1 MKSIKRK
8 ILIVEDENAIRFL
21 LRENLEYEG
30 YEILEAENGLLALE
44 IVEKSSPDL
53 ILLDLML
60 PQMSGMEVC
69 KRLRAMGKVVP
80 VIMLTSRG
88 QQMDKV
94 IGLKAGADDYITKPF
109 DILELCA
116 RIEAL
121 LRRSGKPSE
130 NTKLFHVG
138 KVEIDF
144 QAQVV
149 RRNGEETELTRMES
163 ELLRYLILNEGKI
176 LTREQILADVW
187 GHDYLLSM
195 RTIDTHVT
203 HLRKKIEE
211 NPAEPTHILTVHR
224 VGYRFQV

>member
-8 ILIVEDENAIRFL
+8 ILIVEDENAIRYL

-30 YEILEAENGLLALE
+30 YEVLEAADGLKGLE
-44 IVEKSSPDL
+44 MIEKDMPDL

-60 PQMSGMEVC
+60 PHMSGMEVC
-69 KRLRAMGKVVP
+69 KRLRSTGNTVP
-80 VIMLTSRG
+80 VIMITARS

-94 IGLKAGADDYITKPF
+94 IGLKSGADDYITKPF

-121 LRRSGKPSE
+121 LRRTGKPSE
-130 NTKLFHVG
+130 STKLFHVG

-144 QAQVV
+144 QAGVV
-149 RRNGEETELTRMES
+149 RRDQEETELTRMES

-203 HLRKKIEE
+203 HLRKKIEG
-211 NPAEPTHILTVHR
+211 NPAEPQHILTVHR

>member
-8 ILIVEDENAIRFL
+8 ILVVEDENAIRFL

-30 YEILEAENGLLALE
+30 YEVLEAENGLIALE

-69 KRLRAMGKVVP
+69 KRLRSTGNVVP

-130 NTKLFHVG
+130 STKLFHIG

-224 VGYRFQV
+224 VGYRFQA

>member
-1 MKSIKRK
+1 MKNIKRK
-8 ILIVEDENAIRFL
+8 ILVVEDENAIRFL

-30 YEILEAENGLLALE
+30 YEVLEAENGLAALE
-44 IVEKSSPDL
+44 SVEKSNPDL

-69 KRLRAMGKVVP
+69 KRLRSTGNATP

-94 IGLKAGADDYITKPF
+94 IGLKSGADDYITKPF

-121 LRRSGKPSE
+121 LRRSGKPAES
-130 NTKLFHVG
+130 TKLFHIG
-138 KVEIDF
+138 KVEVDF
-144 QAQVV
+144 QAQMV
-149 RRNGEETELTRMES
+149 RRNGDETELTRMES

-203 HLRKKIEE
+203 HLRKKIED
-211 NPAEPTHILTVHR
+211 NPAEPQHILTVHR